1 MNEMLEKIL
10 NEVQGLKKEMNLRF
24 KEQDE
29 RIEARF
35 KEQDERIE
43 ARFKE
48 QDERIEAR
56 FKEQD
61 ERIESR
67 FKQQDDRISAEFKII
82 YEKFD
87 TQTKEI
93 AQELR
98 TMADFIYERDKKLI
112 KGLEKKIDQEIE
124 YNKAAHEVYDARFR
138 KLELGQASLEAR
150 VTELERV
157 RKVS

>member
-67 FKQQDDRISAEFKII
+67 LKQQDDRISAEFKII

>member
-35 KEQDERIE
+35 KEQDDKI
-43 ARFKE
+43 A
-48 QDERIEAR
+48 
-56 FKEQD
+56 
-61 ERIESR
+61 
-67 FKQQDDRISAEFKII
+67 AEFKSI

-93 AQELR
+93 AQEIR

-112 KGLEKKIDQEIE
+112 KELEKKIDEEIK
-124 YNKAAHEVYDARFR
+124 YNKIAHEAYDARFR
-138 KLELGQASLEAR
+138 KLEIEQVYFNNERKAS
-150 VTELERV
+150 
-157 RKVS
+157 

>member
-35 KEQDERIE
+35 KEQDDKI
-43 ARFKE
+43 A
-48 QDERIEAR
+48 
-56 FKEQD
+56 
-61 ERIESR
+61 
-67 FKQQDDRISAEFKII
+67 AEFKSI
-82 YEKFD
+82 YKKFD

-93 AQELR
+93 AQEIR

-112 KGLEKKIDQEIE
+112 NELEKKIDEEIK
-124 YNKAAHEVYDARFR
+124 YNKIAHEAYDARFR
-138 KLELGQASLEAR
+138 KLEIEQVYFNNERKAS
-150 VTELERV
+150 
-157 RKVS
+157 

>member
-1 MNEMLEKIL
+1 MSSEKSNYWKGVASRLASLGKVVLDIATPVAVNIGVDVL
-10 NEVQGLKKEMNLRF
+10 IGKACEK
-24 KEQDE
+24 
-29 RIEARF
+29 
-35 KEQDERIE
+35 
-43 ARFKE
+43 
-48 QDERIEAR
+48 
-56 FKEQD
+56 
-61 ERIESR
+61 IESR
-67 FKQQDDRISAEFKII
+67 LKQQDDRISAEFKII

>member
-43 ARFKE
+43 
-48 QDERIEAR
+48 
-56 FKEQD
+56 
-61 ERIESR
+61 SR
-67 FKQQDDRISAEFKII
+67 LKQQDDRISAEFKII

>member
-48 QDERIEAR
+48 QDERIE
-56 FKEQD
+56 
-61 ERIESR
+61 SR
-67 FKQQDDRISAEFKII
+67 LKQQDDRISAEFKII

>member
-10 NEVQGLKKEMNLRF
+10 NEVQGLKNEMNLRF

-29 RIEARF
+29 
-35 KEQDERIE
+35 K
-43 ARFKE
+43 
-48 QDERIEAR
+48 
-56 FKEQD
+56 
-61 ERIESR
+61 IESR
-67 FKQQDDRISAEFKII
+67 LKQQDDKIAAEFKII

>member
-10 NEVQGLKKEMNLRF
+10 NEVQGLKNEMNLRF

-29 RIEARF
+29 KIEARF

-43 ARFKE
+43 ARFKK

-61 ERIESR
+61 EKIESR
-67 FKQQDDRISAEFKII
+67 LKQQDDKIAAEFKSI

-93 AQELR
+93 AQEIR

-112 KGLEKKIDQEIE
+112 NELEKKIDEEIK
-124 YNKAAHEVYDARFR
+124 YNKIAHEAYDARFR
-138 KLELGQASLEAR
+138 KLEIEQVYFNNERKAS
-150 VTELERV
+150 
-157 RKVS
+157 

>member
-29 RIEARF
+29 KIEARF

-43 ARFKE
+43 ARFKK
-48 QDERIEAR
+48 QDEKRALIILPP
-56 FKEQD
+56 KQD
-61 ERIESR
+61 EKIESR
-67 FKQQDDRISAEFKII
+67 LKQQDDKIAAEFKSI

-93 AQELR
+93 AQEIR

-112 KGLEKKIDQEIE
+112 NELEKKIDEEIK
-124 YNKAAHEVYDARFR
+124 YNKIAHEAYDARFR
-138 KLELGQASLEAR
+138 KLEIEQVYFNNERKAS
-150 VTELERV
+150 
-157 RKVS
+157 

>member
-48 QDERIEAR
+48 QDERIE
-56 FKEQD
+56 
-61 ERIESR
+61 SR
-67 FKQQDDRISAEFKII
+67 LKQQDDRISAEFKII

-112 KGLEKKIDQEIE
+112 KGLEKKIDQEIV

-138 KLELGQASLEAR
+138 KLEIEQVYFNNERKAS
-150 VTELERV
+150 
-157 RKVS
+157 

>member
-10 NEVQGLKKEMNLRF
+10 NEVQGLKKEMNIRY

-35 KEQDERIE
+35 KEE
-43 ARFKE
+43 
-48 QDERIEAR
+48 DERIEAR

-67 FKQQDDRISAEFKII
+67 LKQQDDRISAEFKII